1 MHSLDLKLGDRKE
14 EETVLPDVLD
24 NFLCLDDQD
33 EIRILISQQGITT
46 VAGLI
51 LMVLTSNWGIELRID
66 IGGFLMPLPTK
77 KCIQLFAFCN
87 VLFRPKFE

>member
-1 MHSLDLKLGDRKE
+1 MHPLDLKLGDQKE

-33 EIRILISQQGITT
+33 EIRILIEQQGITT

-51 LMVLTSNWGIELRID
+51 LLVLTSNWGMELRSE
-66 IGGFLMPLPTK
+66 IGGHFMPLPYE
-77 KCIQLFAFCN
+77 KCIQL
-87 VLFRPKFE
+87 

>member
-1 MHSLDLKLGDRKE
+1 MNPLDLKLGDRKE

-33 EIRILISQQGITT
+33 EVRSLVKQQNITT

-51 LMVLTSNWGIELRID
+51 LMVLTSDWGKELRIE
-66 IGGFLMPLPTK
+66 INGHLMPLSYE
-77 KCIQLFAFCN
+77 KCIQLGI
-87 VLFRPKFE
+87 L